1 MRFTPSRAK
10 ARPKKASSARRKKGG
25 VRKGVSAKATSW
37 LHARAR
43 DVRHRPRT
51 IILGIMSGMVS
62 TIILGLWLSG
72 HLNDTVHASGR
83 FADRNLL
90 AMGFGVEHVDVTGTS
105 RVDQSD
111 VLRALA
117 LEKGEPIFRVDLK
130 AARARVESLG
140 WVRNAYVARLLPN
153 RISVVVTERT
163 PYARWQHGG
172 KLELIGAQ
180 GNEIATIGPSVHTRL
195 PLVVGPDANQAAA
208 AMVSAVQGLKPFAG
222 SVAAYVRVSNRR
234 WDIQLQSGSEI
245 KLPAKH
251 AAQILSSIAAKP
263 AFLQMLSLPDTVID
277 ARVPG
282 EVAVR
287 RKGETKSRKVRLL
300 S

>member
-10 ARPKKASSARRKKGG
+10 ARPKKTTKPRRKSG

-51 IILGIMSGMVS
+51 VALGIMSGLLS

-72 HLNDTVHASGR
+72 HLGDTVQASGR
-83 FADRNLL
+83 FMDNRLL
-90 AMGFGVEHVDVTGTS
+90 AMGFGVEHVDVAGAN
-105 RVDQSD
+105 RVSQKD

-117 LEKGEPIFRVDLK
+117 VEKGEPIFRVDLQ
-130 AARARVESLG
+130 AARDRVKSLG
-140 WVRNAYVARLLPN
+140 WVREAYVARLLPN
-153 RISVVVTERT
+153 RISVVVTEAT

-172 KLELIGAQ
+172 EMELIGAT
-180 GNEIATIGPSVHTRL
+180 GSGITSIGTTQYASL
-195 PLVVGPDANQAAA
+195 PLVVGKGANTSAA
-208 AMVSAVQGLKPFAG
+208 AMVSTVQGLKPFAG
-222 SVAAYVRVSNRR
+222 NVAAYVRVSDRR
-234 WDIQLQSGSEI
+234 WDIQFKQGSEI
-245 KLPAKH
+245 KLPADN
-251 AAQILSSIAAKP
+251 AAQVLRAIAVRP
-263 AFLQMLSLPDTVID
+263 AFLQMLQLPDTVLD

-287 RKGETKSRKVRLL
+287 RKGEVSGKKVSLL